1 MKIWIKEIFGNIFQ
15 RKARI
20 EARLKGIQKAL
31 ANNPSR
37 FLIRLDKQLS
47 EEYWE
52 VNQQEEEFWSVKSR
66 YNWLIQGDRNTPFFH
81 TSTLIRRK
89 RNKISCLKDRLG
101 NIIHRMEE
109 IVGLLRD
116 GFSALFET
124 G

>member
-66 YNWLIQGDRNTPFFH
+66 YNWLIQGDRNTAFFH

-101 NIIHRMEE
+101 NIIHKMEE